1 MSAPVVDPQDVAR
14 SARSDALFANLMHF
28 ARTLRAAGMNV
39 GSGKI
44 LECLNAVEAV
54 GVERRDDFYWTLHA
68 VLVAKASDREVFDQA
83 FHVFWRNPKLL
94 ERAFGMSLPPPSLG
108 QAQPEPLMVI
118 HDMYCSPQVIA
129 AIKHGGRISKYS
141 YKRHRGEAIVR

>member
-14 SARSDALFANLMHF
+14 SVRSDALFANLMHF

-54 GVERRDDFYWTLHA
+54 GVERRDDF
-68 VLVAKASDREVFDQA
+68 
-83 FHVFWRNPKLL
+83 
-94 ERAFGMSLPPPSLG
+94 
-108 QAQPEPLMVI
+108 
-118 HDMYCSPQVIA
+118 
-129 AIKHGGRISKYS
+129 
-141 YKRHRGEAIVR
+141 